1 MSLMTFIMT
10 PVLLSLLFIS
20 VTCVHLRL
28 LSKTAD
34 KTDDFTDVFEGFPRP
49 KTSKEIP
56 VQPDDIAV
64 PNTWS
69 RNADPCIVRGCKWPK
84 SGPYVNVPFYISSNY
99 TPEEQSIIVRG
110 LESFHKSTCIRFV
123 PWTLLDSDYLHFFSE
138 PESGCWSYLGRQRGG
153 QYISLEKSKCLQNS
167 KVQHEVLH
175 ALGFNHEQVR
185 TDRDK
190 YVQIL
195 FKNIKPERQY
205 NFRKVETNNL
215 GTPYDFNSVMHYG
228 MPFPKMGGQPSLP
241 SPALSAA
248 LETEIE

>member
-1 MSLMTFIMT
+1 
-10 PVLLSLLFIS
+10 
-20 VTCVHLRL
+20 
-28 LSKTAD
+28 
-34 KTDDFTDVFEGFPRP
+34 FPRP
-49 KTSKEIP
+49 SMPPGDPGRARHPVYTRQTPSDILYRAQAPEALPGHPPKDNIPQEPRAHKSTPDPPKKTP
-56 VQPDDIAV
+56 VRPDDIAV

-69 RNADPCIVRGCKWPK
+69 RNADPCIVRGCKSPK
-84 SGPYVNVPFYISSNY
+84 SGPY
-99 TPEEQSIIVRG
+99 
-110 LESFHKSTCIRFV
+110 
-123 PWTLLDSDYLHFFSE
+123 TLLDSDYLHFFSE

-153 QYISLEKSKCLQNS
+153 QYISLEKSKCLHHS
-167 KVQHEVLH
+167 KVQHKVLH

-228 MPFPKMGGQPSLP
+228 KYAFSKNGRPTIAAKSSLIR
-241 SPALSAA
+241 SFGNRDRMSK
-248 LETEIE
+248 TDVDRVNKVYNCRNN